1 MVLEVSSI
9 SAMHIIIKVRPA
21 DKYWRWLAV
30 NPDDSQGKRCCNLHD
45 TEVKLPEGLVSR
57 TNSTSFKGLT
67 YLLS

>member
-9 SAMHIIIKVRPA
+9 SSMHIIIKVRQA

-30 NPDDSQGKRCCNLHD
+30 NPDDSQGKICSNLDD

-57 TNSTSFKGLT
+57 TKSTSF
-67 YLLS
+67 